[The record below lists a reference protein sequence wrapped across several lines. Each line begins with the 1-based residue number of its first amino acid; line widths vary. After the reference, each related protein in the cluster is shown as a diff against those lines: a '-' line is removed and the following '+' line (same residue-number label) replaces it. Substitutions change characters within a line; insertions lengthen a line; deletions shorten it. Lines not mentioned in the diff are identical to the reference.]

1 MSGKWGGIV
10 VDLQGDFT
18 AAKHGTL
25 AVAGTDEVYLESVRA
40 ACRRLFERGIP
51 LYATQDWHPADH
63 VSFFTNHPGKKPFE
77 MIQIEGRD
85 QVLWPPHCV
94 QGTAN
99 AEILLDPGLWRAVV
113 KKGMDRR
120 FDSYSGFRDDGGAET
135 GLERVL
141 RKDGIE
147 HLVVFGLATDYCVK
161 ATALDAVRAGFRVTL
176 IENLCRGVA
185 PASSAAAVAEMK
197 TAGIEVAADL
207 QAALSRKSS
216 GRS

>member
-18 AAKHGTL
+18 EVKQGAL
-25 AVAGTDEVYLESVRA
+25 AVAGTDEAYLESVRA
-40 ACRRLFERGIP
+40 ACRRLFERGVA

-63 VSFFTNHPGKKPFE
+63 ISFFSNHPGKKPFE
-77 MIQIEGRD
+77 AVTIEGRE

-135 GLERVL
+135 GLERL
-141 RKDGIE
+141 LKQDGIG
-147 HLVVFGLATDYCVK
+147 HLLVFGLATDYCVK

-176 IENLCRGVA
+176 VESLCRGVA
-185 PASSAAAVAEMK
+185 PETSAAAIAEMK
-197 TAGIEVAADL
+197 KAGIAVAADL
-207 QAALSRKSS
+207 EATLSEAPPA
-216 GRS
+216 RS